1 MKSLQKRKSVRIL
14 HCSKMIIMKYL
25 FIVIT
30 VLLVAEVSAQE
41 NYVVRLGDKTYSV
54 SMDSIYQVLVD
65 GKKMNLSLRQKDTLL
80 FRDSLFSFSY
90 LKDYHYTKTN
100 IENAADQYTIITA
113 SGAGYMIQK
122 YTTINPT
129 MINEVMLQ
137 EVTKESLGYGY
148 KLKREDYQRKLK
160 SGQAI
165 NVIKAVLT
173 YKDDVDIY
181 EVASIG
187 GKDEGILVITIDN
200 NLEQSAPG
208 RDLIKLLWDS
218 LIYNIK

>member
-30 VLLVAEVSAQE
+30 VLLVAEVNAQE

-122 YTTINPT
+122 YTTINP
-129 MINEVMLQ
+129 
-137 EVTKESLGYGY
+137 
-148 KLKREDYQRKLK
+148 KREDYQRKLK

-218 LIYNIK
+218 LTYSTK

>member
-1 MKSLQKRKSVRIL
+1 M
-14 HCSKMIIMKYL
+14 
-25 FIVIT
+25 
-30 VLLVAEVSAQE
+30 
-41 NYVVRLGDKTYSV
+41 
-54 SMDSIYQVLVD
+54 
-65 GKKMNLSLRQKDTLL
+65 
-80 FRDSLFSFSY
+80 
-90 LKDYHYTKTN
+90 
-100 IENAADQYTIITA
+100 
-113 SGAGYMIQK
+113 
-122 YTTINPT
+122 
-129 MINEVMLQ
+129 
-137 EVTKESLGYGY
+137 TKESLGYGY

-200 NLEQSAPG
+200 NLEQSVPG

-218 LIYNIK
+218 LTYSTK